1 MKKHLLLGILGA
13 CALSSQAQTFK
24 EWQDPEVNAVNRA
37 PMHTNFFAYESMDA
51 AAQAIKEHS
60 NNFMTLNG
68 SWKFFWVKNAD
79 ARPTDFWKVDFN
91 DKGWDDLQ
99 VPAVFPC
106 KSHR

>member
-68 SWKFFWVKNAD
+68 NWKFFWVKM
-79 ARPTDFWKVDFN
+79 PMHV
-91 DKGWDDLQ
+91 LQ
-99 VPAVFPC
+99 TSGKLILMIKDGMTYKFQLYGN
-106 KSHR
+106 